1 MTESEQ
7 EYGDFR
13 KNFRES
19 TTVSLKKLEIQNG
32 ILQKEVE
39 ILGNK
44 VYIYKTLS
52 ISLGISI
59 LSSIAAFAFLIIIN

>member
-1 MTESEQ
+1 MQESEQ

-19 TTVSLKKLEIQNG
+19 TTVSLKRLEIQNG

-44 VYIYKTLS
+44 VYFYKTLS
-52 ISLGISI
+52 ISLGVSI
-59 LSSIAAFAFLIIIN
+59 LSTMAAIAFLIIIN

>member
-1 MTESEQ
+1 MQESEQ
-7 EYGDFR
+7 EYGGFR
-13 KNFRES
+13 KSFRES
-19 TTVSLKKLEIQNG
+19 TTVSLKRLEIQNG

-44 VYIYKTLS
+44 VYFYRTLS

-59 LSSIAAFAFLIIIN
+59 LSTIAAFAFLIIVN

>member
-7 EYGDFR
+7 KYGDFR
-13 KNFRES
+13 KSFRES

-59 LSSIAAFAFLIIIN
+59 LASIAAFAFLIIIN

>member
-1 MTESEQ
+1 MQESEQ

-59 LSSIAAFAFLIIIN
+59 LSSMAVLAFLIIIN